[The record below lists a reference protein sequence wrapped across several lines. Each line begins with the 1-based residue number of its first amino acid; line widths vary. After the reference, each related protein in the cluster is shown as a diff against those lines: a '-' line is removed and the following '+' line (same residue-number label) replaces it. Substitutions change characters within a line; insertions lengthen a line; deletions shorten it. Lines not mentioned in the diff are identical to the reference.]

1 MNVLT
6 IATSTFSQVTSADPM
21 KKIALFPGSFDPFTK
36 GHEDIVNRSLNLFDE
51 VIIGIGKN
59 TSKSR
64 YIPIENM
71 IEKISGVVKEHT
83 NVKIMSYEG
92 LTATF
97 AKQINAKF
105 LIRGIRNT
113 TDFEYESGIAQAN
126 KFIWNELET
135 IFLVTSP
142 SLASISSSIIR
153 DIHKYGGNV
162 DAFLPYKL

>member
-1 MNVLT
+1 
-6 IATSTFSQVTSADPM
+6 M

-59 TSKSR
+59 TTKSR
-64 YIPIENM
+64 YIPIESM
-71 IEKISGVVKEHT
+71 LEKISAVVKEKKT
-83 NVKIMSYEG
+83 VKVMSYEG

-97 AKQINAKF
+97 AKQVNARF

-162 DAFLPYKL
+162 DPFLPYKL

>member
-1 MNVLT
+1 
-6 IATSTFSQVTSADPM
+6 M
-21 KKIALFPGSFDPFTK
+21 KKIALFPGSFDPFTR

-59 TSKSR
+59 TTKSR
-64 YIPIENM
+64 YIPIETM
-71 IEKISGVVKEHT
+71 IEKISGVVKEKKT
-83 NVKIMSYEG
+83 VKVMSYEG

-97 AKQINAKF
+97 AKQVNARF

-135 IFLVTSP
+135 VFLVTSP

-162 DAFLPYKL
+162 DPFLPYKL

>member
-1 MNVLT
+1 
-6 IATSTFSQVTSADPM
+6 M

-59 TSKSR
+59 TTKSR
-64 YIPIENM
+64 YIPIESM
-71 IEKISGVVKEHT
+71 IEKIFAVVKEKNT
-83 NVKIMSYEG
+83 VKVMSYEG

-97 AKQINAKF
+97 AKQVNARF

-162 DAFLPYKL
+162 DPFLPYKL

>member
-1 MNVLT
+1 
-6 IATSTFSQVTSADPM
+6 M

-59 TSKSR
+59 TSKTR
-64 YIPIENM
+64 YIA
-71 IEKISGVVKEHT
+71 IEKMTEKIQEVVKDQKT
-83 NVKIMSYEG
+83 VKVMSYEG
-92 LTATF
+92 LTANF
-97 AKQINAKF
+97 AKQINARF

-126 KFIWNELET
+126 KFIWNDLET

>member
-1 MNVLT
+1 
-6 IATSTFSQVTSADPM
+6 M

-64 YIPIENM
+64 YIPIEKM
-71 IEKISGVVKEHT
+71 IEKISEVVKGHN

-97 AKQINAKF
+97 AKQINARF

>member
-1 MNVLT
+1 
-6 IATSTFSQVTSADPM
+6 M
-21 KKIALFPGSFDPFTK
+21 KKTALFPGSFDPFTK

-59 TSKSR
+59 TTKSR
-64 YIPIENM
+64 YIPIEKM
-71 IEKISGVVKEHT
+71 IEKISEVMKEHR
-83 NVKIMSYEG
+83 NVKVMSYEG

-97 AKQINAKF
+97 AKQVDARF

-135 IFLVTSP
+135 LFLVTSP

>member
-1 MNVLT
+1 
-6 IATSTFSQVTSADPM
+6 M
-21 KKIALFPGSFDPFTK
+21 KKTALFPGSFDPFTK
-36 GHEDIVNRSLNLFDE
+36 GHEDIIIRSLNLFDE

-64 YIPIENM
+64 YIPIEKM
-71 IEKISGVVKEHT
+71 VEKISEVVKEHK
-83 NVKIMSYEG
+83 NVKVTTYEG

-97 AKQINAKF
+97 ARQVNARF

-126 KFIWNELET
+126 KFMWNDLET

-142 SLASISSSIIR
+142 LLASISSSIIR